1 MEHLNVHPRHS
12 RIVRNCHTWPYR
24 AADATR
30 ACECDDARI
39 ARIVCHA
46 RLISMWRLPR
56 YARSCAGRVPLPSI
70 CNQARIVMRH
80 AAAATIYAR
89 LRETPRKQAVDT
101 HVSHDFGH
109 PTFRLGRQC

>member
-1 MEHLNVHPRHS
+1 
-12 RIVRNCHTWPYR
+12 
-24 AADATR
+24 
-30 ACECDDARI
+30 
-39 ARIVCHA
+39 
-46 RLISMWRLPR
+46 
-56 YARSCAGRVPLPSI
+56 
-70 CNQARIVMRH
+70 MRH